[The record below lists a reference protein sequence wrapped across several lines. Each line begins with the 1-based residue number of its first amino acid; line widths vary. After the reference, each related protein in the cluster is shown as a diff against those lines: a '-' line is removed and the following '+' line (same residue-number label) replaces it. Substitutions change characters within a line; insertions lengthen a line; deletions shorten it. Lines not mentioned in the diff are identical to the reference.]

1 MFSYLNRLLSPTKGL
16 SVVVDDSQLGH
27 DVFIQI
33 IQKCSESGRE
43 MFGHYILKG
52 AVTEESVLAFNLYRS
67 NSLFSS
73 VEHSTFLKVINMTEE
88 MGLTSIHENL
98 QMFITK
104 RTATGITGICYKP
117 SYIYFIA
124 DYQKPS
130 PDAIYIVEKVNGC
143 RTSNEGSEYAIC
155 FARSVLF

>member
-16 SVVVDDSQLGH
+16 SVVADDSQPGH
-27 DVFIQI
+27 NAFIRF
-33 IQKCSESGRE
+33 IQKCSENGRE
-43 MFGHYILKG
+43 IVGHYILKG
-52 AVTEESVLAFNLYRS
+52 EVTEESILAFNLYSS

-73 VEHSTFLKVINMTEE
+73 VEHSTFLRVINMTEE

-98 QMFITK
+98 RMFITQ
-104 RTATGITGICYKP
+104 RSATGITGICYKP

-130 PDAIYIVEKVNGC
+130 SNATYIIEKVNGC
-143 RTSNEGSEYAIC
+143 RTSNEGSGHAMC
-155 FARSVLF
+155 FTRFVLF